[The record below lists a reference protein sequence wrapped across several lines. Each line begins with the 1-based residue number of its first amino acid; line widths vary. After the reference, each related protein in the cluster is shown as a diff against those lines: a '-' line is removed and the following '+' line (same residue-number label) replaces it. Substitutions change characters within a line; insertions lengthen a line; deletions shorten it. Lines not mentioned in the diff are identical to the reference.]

1 MASNRIAFRQTDAK
15 CKGPDAGHDARTP
28 LHGGELAPFYVAMP
42 VHDSHRFSAS
52 SPPFNPEGALD
63 ALDEPLCVVS
73 TAWRLLYMNRAFAE
87 LAIQGG
93 EVALTTDLR
102 EIFTSLGADCD
113 LTALEPEGKRRWRI
127 THFGKPPRS
136 LDLRAS
142 RLRDDSVLIHVR
154 DLGDADA
161 IERALAER
169 DEENAA
175 MREVTNALAREADL
189 EPLLQVICEQASAQ
203 CDASGATVVQLS
215 GDRGHVVSASGSL
228 GGMLGSR
235 FPLVGSLTQ
244 RAIEE
249 RRPVR
254 ADDYRIEHPRF
265 RRTAEEFEVGP
276 ALFAPLVAHNHMLGA
291 LTVARRRGA
300 APFSIR
306 EERRIAAIADYA
318 ALALWK
324 AHLTDEARLANK
336 VKGEFIATMSHEL
349 RTPLTALLG
358 YEELFAEHIF
368 GPLTDQQEVA
378 VERMRTST
386 QHLQAI
392 IDEVLTFSRLE
403 AGEERVRFRD
413 VPVQD
418 VLNGVMAVLGPLAN
432 AKRIALTTRRA
443 EEPQSIRTDPDML
456 RRILV
461 NLGGNAVK
469 FTEHGSVTFTVGRD
483 EEWLVFEVADTG
495 IGIAQEDIARL
506 FQPFTQLDTGF
517 TRRFGG
523 TGLGLFVSRRL
534 ADLLGGDIGV
544 TSAPGKGS
552 TFTLRLPLES

>member
-1 MASNRIAFRQTDAK
+1 MQGDVASVTMS
-15 CKGPDAGHDARTP
+15 GPS
-28 LHGGELAPFYVAMP
+28 LHGEELAPFFGAMP
-42 VHDSHRFSAS
+42 VSDRHHFSAS
-52 SPPFNPEGALD
+52 SPPFDPEGALD

-93 EVALTTDLR
+93 EVSLMKDLR
-102 EIFTSLGADCD
+102 EIFTALRTREDCD
-113 LTALEPEGKRRWRI
+113 LTALESDEKRTWRI
-127 THFGKPPRS
+127 APFGKPPRA
-136 LDLRAS
+136 LDLRAT
-142 RLRDDSVLIHVR
+142 RLRDDAVLVHVR
-154 DLGDADA
+154 DLGEADA

-215 GDRGHVVSASGSL
+215 GDRGHVVSATGSL
-228 GGMLGSR
+228 QAMLGTHFS
-235 FPLVGSLTQ
+235 LAGSLTE
-244 RAIEE
+244 RAIEA
-249 RRPVR
+249 RCPVR
-254 ADDYRIEHPRF
+254 ADDYRAEHPRF
-265 RRTAEEFEVGP
+265 RRTAEEFEIGP
-276 ALFAPLVAHNHMLGA
+276 ALFAPLLAHDRMLGA
-291 LTVARRRGA
+291 MTVARRRGA
-300 APFSIR
+300 APFSTR

-324 AHLTDEARLANK
+324 AHLTDEARVANK

-403 AGEERVRFRD
+403 AGEERVRPHD
-413 VPVQD
+413 VPMRDIV
-418 VLNGVMAVLGPLAN
+418 NGVLAVLEPLAH
-432 AKRIALTTRRA
+432 AKRIPLMTQFADDPRT
-443 EEPQSIRTDPDML
+443 IRTDPDML

-469 FTEHGSVTFTVGRD
+469 FTERGSVTLTIGRD
-483 EEWLVFEVADTG
+483 GEWIVFEVADTG

-506 FQPFTQLDTGF
+506 FQPFTQLDSGF

-534 ADLLGGDIGV
+534 AELLGGDIGV
-544 TSAPGKGS
+544 ASAPGSGS
-552 TFTLRLPLES
+552 TFTLRVPVDE

>member
-1 MASNRIAFRQTDAK
+1 MQGDLTPVTMPASS
-15 CKGPDAGHDARTP
+15 
-28 LHGGELAPFYVAMP
+28 LHGEELAPSYVAMP
-42 VHDSHRFSAS
+42 AADSHRFSAS
-52 SPPFNPEGALD
+52 SQAFDPEGALD

-73 TAWRLLYMNRAFAE
+73 TAWRLLYMNKAFAE

-93 EVALTTDLR
+93 EVALTKDLR
-102 EIFTSLGADCD
+102 EIFTSLVGRTDCD
-113 LTALEPEGKRRWRI
+113 LGTLESDAKRTWRI
-127 THFGKPPRS
+127 PAFGKPVRA
-136 LDLRAS
+136 LDLRAT
-142 RLRDDSVLIHVR
+142 RLREDAVLLHVR
-154 DLGDADA
+154 DLGDASA

-189 EPLLQVICEQASAQ
+189 DPLLRVICEQASAQ
-203 CDASGATVVQLS
+203 CDASGATVVQLN

-228 GGMLGSR
+228 EAMAGTR
-235 FPLVGSLTQ
+235 FSLAGSLTQ

-249 RRPVR
+249 RGPVC
-254 ADDYRIEHPRF
+254 ADDYRSEHPRF
-265 RRTAEEFEVGP
+265 RRLAEEFEIGP
-276 ALFAPLVAHNHMLGA
+276 ALFAPLIAHDRMLGA
-291 LTVARRRGA
+291 MTVARRRGA
-300 APFSIR
+300 APFSAR

-324 AHLTDEARLANK
+324 AHVTEEARLANK

-368 GPLTDQQEVA
+368 GPLTDQQEAA
-378 VERMRTST
+378 VDRMRTST

-403 AGEERVRFRD
+403 AGEERVRLRD
-413 VPVQD
+413 VPIRD
-418 VLNGVMAVLGPLAN
+418 ILHGVMAVLEPLAH
-432 AKRIALTTRRA
+432 AKRLALSTKLT
-443 EEPQSIRTDPDML
+443 EESHTIRTDPDMM

-469 FTEHGSVTFTVGRD
+469 FTERGSVTLGVER
-483 EEWLVFEVADTG
+483 EREWVVFEVADTG
-495 IGIAQEDIARL
+495 IGIAPEDIARL
-506 FQPFTQLDTGF
+506 FQPFTQLETGF

-534 ADLLGGDIGV
+534 AELLGGDIGV
-544 TSAPGKGS
+544 ASAPGSGS
-552 TFTLRLPLES
+552 TFTLRVPIEE

>member
-1 MASNRIAFRQTDAK
+1 M
-15 CKGPDAGHDARTP
+15 P
-28 LHGGELAPFYVAMP
+28 AP
-42 VHDSHRFSAS
+42 DSHRFSAS
-52 SPPFNPEGALD
+52 SPPFDPEGALD

-73 TAWRLLYMNRAFAE
+73 TAWKLLYMNRTFAE

-93 EVALTTDLR
+93 EVALMKDFR
-102 EIFTSLGADCD
+102 EIFTSLAGRADCD
-113 LTALEPEGKRRWRI
+113 LTTLESGAHRRWRI
-127 THFGKPPRS
+127 QAFGKP
-136 LDLRAS
+136 LRAIDVRAT
-142 RLRDDSVLIHVR
+142 RLRDDVVLVHVR
-154 DLGDADA
+154 DLGDATA

-175 MREVTNALAREADL
+175 MREVANALAREADL
-189 EPLLQVICEQASAQ
+189 DPLLRVICEQASAQ
-203 CDASGATVVQLS
+203 CDASGATVVRLH
-215 GDRGHVVSASGSL
+215 GDRGHVVSATGSL
-228 GGMLGSR
+228 EAMRGTR
-235 FPLVGSLTQ
+235 FSLTGSLTA

-254 ADDYRIEHPRF
+254 ADDYRSEHPRF
-265 RRTAEEFEVGP
+265 RRTADEFEIGP
-276 ALFAPLVAHNHMLGA
+276 ALFAPLLAHEHMLGA
-291 LTVARRRGA
+291 MMVARRRGA
-300 APFSIR
+300 APFSTR

-336 VKGEFIATMSHEL
+336 IKGEFLATMSHEL

-368 GPLTDQQEVA
+368 GPLTDQQQSA

-403 AGEERVRFRD
+403 AGEERVRIRD
-413 VPVQD
+413 VAVAD
-418 VLNGVMAVLGPLAN
+418 VFHGVMAVLEPLAY
-432 AKRIALTTRRA
+432 AKRIALSTSGP
-443 EEPQSIRTDPDML
+443 EEPRTIRSDPDML

-469 FTEHGSVTFTVGRD
+469 FTERGSVTLAAAHDGDWIIFT
-483 EEWLVFEVADTG
+483 VADTG

-506 FQPFTQLDTGF
+506 FQPFTQLDSGF

-534 ADLLGGDIGV
+534 AELLGGDIGV
-544 TSAPGKGS
+544 ASAPGSGS
-552 TFTLRLPLES
+552 TFTLRVPVED

>member
-1 MASNRIAFRQTDAK
+1 MQGDLEPVTL
-15 CKGPDAGHDARTP
+15 PARS
-28 LHGGELAPFYVAMP
+28 LHGEELAPSSGAMP
-42 VHDSHRFSAS
+42 APHNHRFSAS
-52 SPPFNPEGALD
+52 SPPFDPEGALD
-63 ALDEPLCVVS
+63 AVDAPLCVVS
-73 TAWRLLYMNRAFAE
+73 TTWRLLYMNRAFAE

-93 EVALTTDLR
+93 EVALMKDVR
-102 EIFTSLGADCD
+102 EIFTSLRDQPDCD
-113 LTALEPEGKRRWRI
+113 LATLDADARREWRI
-127 THFGKPPRS
+127 HSFGKPPRA
-136 LDLRAS
+136 LDVRAT
-142 RLRDDSVLIHVR
+142 RLRDGGVLVHVR
-154 DLGDADA
+154 DLGDAGA

-175 MREVTNALAREADL
+175 MREVATALAREADL
-189 EPLLQVICEQASAQ
+189 DPLLHVICEQASSQ
-203 CDASGATVVQLS
+203 CDASGATVVRLH
-215 GDRGHVVSASGSL
+215 GDRGQIVSATGSL
-228 GGMLGSR
+228 EGMRGSR
-235 FPLVGSLTQ
+235 FSLAGSLTA
-244 RAIEE
+244 RALEE

-254 ADDYRIEHPRF
+254 ADDYRTEHPRF

-276 ALFAPLVAHNHMLGA
+276 ALFAPLVAHGHMLGA
-291 LTVARRRGA
+291 LTVARRPGA
-300 APFSIR
+300 AAFSAR

-324 AHLTDEARLANK
+324 AHLTDEARSASK

-368 GPLTDQQEVA
+368 GPLTDQQETA

-386 QHLQAI
+386 QHLQSI

-403 AGEERVRFRD
+403 AGEEQARVRDASMRD
-413 VPVQD
+413 IFH
-418 VLNGVMAVLGPLAN
+418 GVMAVLEPLAR
-432 AKRIALTTRRA
+432 AKRIALSTSPP
-443 EEPQSIRTDPDML
+443 EEPRTIRTDPDMV

-469 FTEHGSVTFTVGRD
+469 FTERGSVTLTAAREGNAV
-483 EEWLVFEVADTG
+483 VFAVADTG

-506 FQPFTQLDTGF
+506 FQPFTQLESGF

-544 TSAPGKGS
+544 ASAPGSGS
-552 TFTLRLPLES
+552 TFTLRVPIED

>member
-1 MASNRIAFRQTDAK
+1 MPASDR
-15 CKGPDAGHDARTP
+15 
-28 LHGGELAPFYVAMP
+28 
-42 VHDSHRFSAS
+42 HRFPAS
-52 SPPFNPEGALD
+52 SPPFDPEGALD
-63 ALDEPLCVVS
+63 ALDEPICVVS
-73 TAWRLLYMNRAFAE
+73 TAWRLLYMNHAFAE

-93 EVALTTDLR
+93 EVALSKDLR
-102 EIFTSLGADCD
+102 EIFTALNERLDCD
-113 LTALEPEGKRRWRI
+113 LSTLDNDAKRQWRI
-127 THFGKPPRS
+127 PAFGKPPRA
-136 LDLRAS
+136 LDLRAT
-142 RLRDDSVLIHVR
+142 RLGDEAVLLHVR
-154 DLGDADA
+154 DLGEADA

-189 EPLLQVICEQASAQ
+189 EPLLRVICEQASAQ
-203 CDASGATVVQLS
+203 CDASGATVVRLV
-215 GDRGHVVSASGSL
+215 GDRGHIVSASGSL
-228 GGMLGSR
+228 LAMLETR
-235 FPLVGSLTQ
+235 FSLAGSLTQ

-254 ADDYRIEHPRF
+254 ADDYRSEHPRF
-265 RRTAEEFEVGP
+265 RRTAEEFEIGP
-276 ALFAPLVAHNHMLGA
+276 ALFAPLLAHDQMLGA
-291 LTVARRRGA
+291 MTVARRRGA
-300 APFSIR
+300 APFSAR
-306 EERRIAAIADYA
+306 DERRIAAIANYA

-324 AHLTDEARLANK
+324 AHLTDEARVANR

-358 YEELFAEHIF
+358 YEELFAEQIF
-368 GPLTDQQEVA
+368 GPLTEQQEAA

-403 AGEERVRFRD
+403 AGEERVRVRD
-413 VPVQD
+413 VSVRD
-418 VLNGVMAVLGPLAN
+418 IVHGVLAVLEPLAN
-432 AKRIALTTRRA
+432 AKHIALSTKVA
-443 EEPQSIRTDPDML
+443 DDPKSLRTDPDML

-469 FTEHGSVTFTVGRD
+469 FTERGSVTLTIAADG
-483 EEWLVFEVADTG
+483 EWLVAEVTDTG
-495 IGIAQEDIARL
+495 IGIAAEDIARL

-534 ADLLGGDIGV
+534 AELLGGDIGV
-544 TSAPGKGS
+544 SSTPGKGS
-552 TFTLRLPLES
+552 TFTVRVPLEA

>member
-1 MASNRIAFRQTDAK
+1 M
-15 CKGPDAGHDARTP
+15 P
-28 LHGGELAPFYVAMP
+28 AP
-42 VHDSHRFSAS
+42 DSHRFSAS
-52 SPPFNPEGALD
+52 SPPFDPEGALD

-93 EVALTTDLR
+93 EVALMKDLR
-102 EIFTSLGADCD
+102 EIFTSLAGRADSD
-113 LTALEPEGKRRWRI
+113 LTTLEIAARRQWRI
-127 THFGKPPRS
+127 QMFGKPPRA
-136 LDLRAS
+136 LHVRAT
-142 RLRDDSVLIHVR
+142 RLRDDGVLVHVR
-154 DLGDADA
+154 DLGDASA

-175 MREVTNALAREADL
+175 MREVANALAREADL
-189 EPLLQVICEQASAQ
+189 DPLLRVICEQASAQ
-203 CDASGATVVQLS
+203 CGASGATVVRLH
-215 GDRGHVVSASGSL
+215 GDRGHVVSATGSL
-228 GGMLGSR
+228 EAMRGTR
-235 FPLVGSLTQ
+235 FSLAGSLTA

-249 RRPVR
+249 RCPVR
-254 ADDYRIEHPRF
+254 ADDYRSEHPRF
-265 RRTAEEFEVGP
+265 RRTADEFDVGP
-276 ALFAPLVAHNHMLGA
+276 ALFAPLVAHDHMLGA
-291 LTVARRRGA
+291 MTVARRRGA
-300 APFSIR
+300 APFSTR

-324 AHLTDEARLANK
+324 AHLTDEARSANK

-358 YEELFAEHIF
+358 YEELFAEHIL
-368 GPLTDQQEVA
+368 GPLTDQQETA

-403 AGEERVRFRD
+403 AGEERVRIRD
-413 VPVQD
+413 ASVRD
-418 VLNGVMAVLGPLAN
+418 IFHGVMAVLEPLAH
-432 AKRIALTTRRA
+432 AKRIALSTSAA
-443 EEPQSIRTDPDML
+443 EDPRTIRTDPDML

-469 FTEHGSVTFTVGRD
+469 FTERGSVTLTASHEGD
-483 EEWLVFEVADTG
+483 WLVFEIADTG

-534 ADLLGGDIGV
+534 AELLGGDISV
-544 TSAPGKGS
+544 ASAPGSGS
-552 TFTLRLPLES
+552 TFTLRLPIED

>member
-1 MASNRIAFRQTDAK
+1 M
-15 CKGPDAGHDARTP
+15 P
-28 LHGGELAPFYVAMP
+28 LP
-42 VHDSHRFSAS
+42 DSHRFSAS
-52 SPPFNPEGALD
+52 SPPFDPEGALD

-93 EVALTTDLR
+93 EVALTKDLR
-102 EIFTSLGADCD
+102 EIFPSLGAGGDSD
-113 LTALEPEGKRRWRI
+113 LSALANEGKREWRI
-127 THFGKPPRS
+127 SHFGKPPRS
-136 LDLRAS
+136 LDLRAT
-142 RLRDDSVLIHVR
+142 RLRDDGVLIHIR

-189 EPLLQVICEQASAQ
+189 DPLLHVICAQASAQ
-203 CDASGATVVQLS
+203 CDASGATVVRLT
-215 GDRGHVVSASGSL
+215 GERGHVVSASGSL
-228 GGMLGSR
+228 GAMLGSR
-235 FPLVGSLTQ
+235 FPLAGSLTE
-244 RAIEE
+244 RAIHE
-249 RRPVR
+249 RGPVR
-254 ADDYRIEHPRF
+254 VDDYRIEHPRF
-265 RRTAEEFEVGP
+265 RRTAEEFEIGP

-291 LTVARRRGA
+291 MTVARRRGA
-300 APFSIR
+300 APFSAR

-403 AGEERVRFRD
+403 AGEERVRSRD
-413 VPVQD
+413 VPLQD
-418 VLNGVMAVLGPLAN
+418 IVNGVLAVLEPLAN
-432 AKRIALTTRRA
+432 AKRIALTTRVA
-443 EEPQSIRTDPDML
+443 EEPHTIGTDPDML
-456 RRILV
+456 RRVLV

-469 FTEHGSVTFTVGRD
+469 FTDRGSVTLTVGRD
-483 EEWLVFEVADTG
+483 GEWLVFEVADTG

-534 ADLLGGDIGV
+534 AELLGGDIGV
-544 TSAPGKGS
+544 ASTPGSGS
-552 TFTLRLPLES
+552 TFTLRVPIEE

>member
-1 MASNRIAFRQTDAK
+1 MQGDLAPVTMPAS
-15 CKGPDAGHDARTP
+15 P
-28 LHGGELAPFYVAMP
+28 LHGEELAPFLVAMP
-42 VHDSHRFSAS
+42 VPDHHRFSAS
-52 SPPFNPEGALD
+52 SPPFDPEGALD
-63 ALDEPLCVVS
+63 ALDEPICVVS

-93 EVALTTDLR
+93 EVAVMKDLR
-102 EIFTSLGADCD
+102 EIFTGLGAGADPD
-113 LTALEPEGKRRWRI
+113 LTALESDGKRAWRI
-127 THFGKPPRS
+127 SPFGKPPRA
-136 LDLRAS
+136 LDLRAT
-142 RLRDDSVLIHVR
+142 RLRDDAVLVHVR
-154 DLGDADA
+154 DLGEANA

-189 EPLLQVICEQASAQ
+189 DPLLQVICEQASAQ
-203 CDASGATVVQLS
+203 CDASGATVVRLTD
-215 GDRGHVVSASGSL
+215 DRGHVVSATGSL
-228 GGMLGSR
+228 AAMLGTR
-235 FPLVGSLTQ
+235 FSLSGSLTQ
-244 RAIEE
+244 RAIDE

-254 ADDYRIEHPRF
+254 ADDYRAEHPRF
-265 RRTAEEFEVGP
+265 RRTAEEFEIGP
-276 ALFAPLVAHNHMLGA
+276 ALFAPLVAHDRMLGA
-291 LTVARRRGA
+291 MTVARRRGA
-300 APFSIR
+300 APFSAR

-324 AHLTDEARLANK
+324 AHLTDEARVANK

-368 GPLTDQQEVA
+368 GPLTDQQEAA
-378 VERMRTST
+378 VDRMRTST

-403 AGEERVRFRD
+403 AGEERVRIRE
-413 VPVQD
+413 VPLNE
-418 VLNGVMAVLGPLAN
+418 VLHGVMAVLDPLAH
-432 AKRIALTTRRA
+432 AKRIPLTTRV
-443 EEPQSIRTDPDML
+443 PQEAVPVSTDPDML

-461 NLGGNAVK
+461 NLGGNAIK
-469 FTEHGSVTFTVGRD
+469 FTERGSVTLTVLRD
-483 EEWLVFEVADTG
+483 EQWLAFEVADTG

-506 FQPFTQLDTGF
+506 FQPFTQLDSGF

-534 ADLLGGDIGV
+534 AELLGGDIGV
-544 TSAPGKGS
+544 ASTPGDGS
-552 TFTLRLPLES
+552 TFTLRVPVEG